1 MISNSDFSNSDEL
14 SLVNKTKYSDEEY
27 LIRVKLAATY
37 RMIAH
42 LGWDELI
49 YNHLTARIPGTDY
62 MLLNAFGMR
71 FDEVTATSLVAI
83 DMNGK
88 IVDAGSTDL
97 GINKTGY
104 VIHGAIHRARPD
116 ILSTMHV
123 HQEDSV
129 AVACYKEGL
138 LPISQNSFIL
148 GDISYHTYEGISI
161 NAEEQERIVKSLG
174 PVNKNLILRNHGIV
188 SCGNCIEEAFFYL
201 YQFVKACEVQVKM
214 LSMVGGDTSKLDI
227 PSKEIRDFSTRTAAS
242 FTAQGN
248 GKKEWKCYYRI
259 IEKLDD
265 SFKN

>member
-1 MISNSDFSNSDEL
+1 MISNNKFTSSDDL

-27 LIRVKLAATY
+27 LVRVKLAATY
-37 RMIAH
+37 RMVAH

-71 FDEVTATSLVAI
+71 FDEVTATSLVSI
-83 DMNGK
+83 DMSGK
-88 IVDAGSTDL
+88 IIDAGSTDL

-104 VIHGAIHRARPD
+104 VIHGAIHKARPD

-123 HQEDSV
+123 HQEDAV

-138 LPISQNSFIL
+138 LPISQNSFIV
-148 GDISYHTYEGISI
+148 GEISYHTYEGISI
-161 NAEEQERIVKSLG
+161 NAQEQERIVKSLG

-188 SCGNCIEEAFFYL
+188 SCGSSIEEAFFFL
-201 YQFVKACEVQVKM
+201 YQLVKTCEIQVKM

-227 PSKEIRDFSTRTAAS
+227 PDKQIRDFSTRTAAS
-242 FTAQGN
+242 FTNQGN
-248 GKKEWKCYYRI
+248 GKKEWKSYYRI
-259 IEKLDD
+259 VEKLDD